1 MKRIRPFRLRRGEL
15 AWHHIRRIYLVPLKL
30 LMTTTPFGGGTF
42 TGGHVPEPSDQ
53 RTRDFDIFFE
63 LLKNMCPCNNGVISK
78 KTWDYNQQKV

>member
-1 MKRIRPFRLRRGEL
+1 MGDNSQ
-15 AWHHIRRIYLVPLKL
+15 L

-53 RTRDFDIFFE
+53 RTRDFDICFFE

-78 KTWDYNQQKV
+78 KHGITTNKKCSTVQFC

>member
-1 MKRIRPFRLRRGEL
+1 MVNNDGIMLNSL
-15 AWHHIRRIYLVPLKL
+15 LMMV

-53 RTRDFDIFFE
+53 RTRDFDICFFE